1 MSKVIGIDLGT
12 GNSCVAVIE
21 GGKATVIA
29 NAEGN
34 RTTPSVVYLNDAERE
49 VGGSAKRKMTMNPK
63 NTISFIKRFMG
74 AQFTD
79 SDVQKMLKQISY
91 DVINDNGKP
100 RVKIVNKDGS
110 SRTYSAEEIS
120 SYILAKM
127 KKTAEDYYGCEVKD
141 AVITC
146 PAWFN
151 DTQRQATK
159 LAGELAGLNVLR
171 VINEPTA
178 AILASNIDL
187 KEGAE
192 KTVAV
197 VDAGCGTTDVSICE
211 MSRVDG
217 QLVVE
222 IAASY
227 GDVFLGGVDFDNAIV
242 DWLLT
247 EFKAENGV
255 DLKKDPMAYTRI
267 LEAAE
272 KAKCELSSTTSSE
285 INLPYIT
292 QIDGV
297 PAHLVKTLTRAK
309 YEQLTAHLV
318 DKIVECARV
327 AIEKAGKTTSDINE
341 ILLVGG
347 LTRSLNIQ
355 EALTKTF
362 GLPLDKSANPDES
375 VALGAVTQANII
387 VGGDASQ
394 DILLL
399 DVTPISLGIETEG
412 SIMTKLIE
420 ANTTI
425 PTSKKETF
433 TTAADNQPAV
443 TIKILQGERQFSK
456 DNKTIGMFTLDGI
469 MPARRGVPQIEV
481 TFDIDANGIL
491 KVSAVD
497 KGTGKEQHITVNN
510 SNALTPEEIERI
522 KKDAEAHEAED
533 KRAKEELDKFNA
545 VEAYAYQVRNALDD
559 EKLKEFLSQEQKD
572 EINKKA
578 DALLEVVK
586 EKDLAKAEAAKKE
599 LEDYFM
605 PLMTQFYQQN
615 APQGQAAPEEPV
627 NEGAQPEAGKTD
639 EKVDDVPFEEVK

>member
-34 RTTPSVVYLNDAERE
+34 RTTPSVVLLKDSERE
-49 VGGSAKRKMTMNPK
+49 VGSSAKRKMTMNPK
-63 NTISFIKRFMG
+63 NTVSFIKRFMG

-79 SDVQKMLKQISY
+79 PDVQKMLKQISY
-91 DVINDNGKP
+91 EVINDGGKP
-100 RVKIVNKDGS
+100 RVKITNADGS
-110 SRTYSAEEIS
+110 TRTYSAEEIS
-120 SYILAKM
+120 SYILTKM

-178 AILASNIDL
+178 AILASNIDI
-187 KEGAE
+187 KEGEE

-211 MSRVDG
+211 MSRVEG

-227 GDVFLGGVDFDNAIV
+227 GDVFLGGVDFDNAIT
-242 DWLLT
+242 DWLVA
-247 EFKAENGV
+247 EFKSEHGV
-255 DLKKDPMAYTRI
+255 DLKKDPQAYARI
-267 LEAAE
+267 IEAAE

-292 QIDGV
+292 QVDGV

-318 DKIVECARV
+318 DKIVECTRV

-355 EALTKTF
+355 DALTKTF

-387 VGGDASQ
+387 AGGSASQ

-412 SIMTKLIE
+412 EVMTKLIE

-433 TTAADNQPAV
+433 TTAVDNQPAV
-443 TIKILQGERQFSK
+443 TIKILQGERQFSR

-545 VEAYAYQVRNALDD
+545 AEGYAYQVRNAMDD
-559 EKLKEFLSQEQKD
+559 EKLKDFLSTEQKD
-572 EINKKA
+572 TITKKV
-578 DALLEVVK
+578 DAVLEAVK
-586 EKDLAKAEAAKKE
+586 EKDLAKTETVRKE
-599 LEDYFM
+599 LEEYFM
-605 PLMTQFYQQN
+605 PIMTDFYQKQN
-615 APQGQAAPEEPV
+615 PQSAPQEPV
-627 NEGAQPEAGKTD
+627 NENQSATGEKPSD

>member
-79 SDVQKMLKQISY
+79 PDVQKMLKQISY
-91 DVINDNGKP
+91 EVINDNGKP

-120 SYILAKM
+120 SYILTKM

-178 AILASNIDL
+178 AILASNINL
-187 KEGAE
+187 KEGEE

-242 DWLLT
+242 DWLIT

-255 DLKKDPMAYTRI
+255 DLKKDPMAYTRV

-412 SIMTKLIE
+412 SVMTKLIE

>member
-1 MSKVIGIDLGT
+1 
-12 GNSCVAVIE
+12 
-21 GGKATVIA
+21 
-29 NAEGN
+29 
-34 RTTPSVVYLNDAERE
+34 
-49 VGGSAKRKMTMNPK
+49 
-63 NTISFIKRFMG
+63 
-74 AQFTD
+74 
-79 SDVQKMLKQISY
+79 
-91 DVINDNGKP
+91 
-100 RVKIVNKDGS
+100 
-110 SRTYSAEEIS
+110 
-120 SYILAKM
+120 
-127 KKTAEDYYGCEVKD
+127 
-141 AVITC
+141 
-146 PAWFN
+146 
-151 DTQRQATK
+151 
-159 LAGELAGLNVLR
+159 
-171 VINEPTA
+171 
-178 AILASNIDL
+178 
-187 KEGAE
+187 
-192 KTVAV
+192 
-197 VDAGCGTTDVSICE
+197 
-211 MSRVDG
+211 
-217 QLVVE
+217 
-222 IAASY
+222 
-227 GDVFLGGVDFDNAIV
+227 
-242 DWLLT
+242 
-247 EFKAENGV
+247 
-255 DLKKDPMAYTRI
+255 
-267 LEAAE
+267 
-272 KAKCELSSTTSSE
+272 
-285 INLPYIT
+285 
-292 QIDGV
+292 
-297 PAHLVKTLTRAK
+297 
-309 YEQLTAHLV
+309 
-318 DKIVECARV
+318 
-327 AIEKAGKTTSDINE
+327 
-341 ILLVGG
+341 
-347 LTRSLNIQ
+347 
-355 EALTKTF
+355 
-362 GLPLDKSANPDES
+362 
-375 VALGAVTQANII
+375 
-387 VGGDASQ
+387 
-394 DILLL
+394 
-399 DVTPISLGIETEG
+399 
-412 SIMTKLIE
+412 MTKLIE

>member
-34 RTTPSVVYLNDAERE
+34 RTTPSVVLLKDSERE
-49 VGGSAKRKMTMNPK
+49 VGSSAKRKMTMNPK
-63 NTISFIKRFMG
+63 NTVSFIKRFMG

-79 SDVQKMLKQISY
+79 PDVQKMLKQISY
-91 DVINDNGKP
+91 EVINDGGKP
-100 RVKIVNKDGS
+100 RVRITNADGS
-110 SRTYSAEEIS
+110 TRTYSAEEIS
-120 SYILAKM
+120 SYILTKM

-178 AILASNIDL
+178 AILASNIDI
-187 KEGAE
+187 KEGEE

-227 GDVFLGGVDFDNAIV
+227 GDVFLGGVDFDNAIT
-242 DWLLT
+242 DWLIT
-247 EFKAENGV
+247 EFKSEHGV
-255 DLKKDPMAYTRI
+255 DLKKDPQAYARI
-267 LEAAE
+267 IEAAE

-292 QIDGV
+292 QVDGV

-318 DKIVECARV
+318 DKIVECTRV

-355 EALTKTF
+355 DALTKTF

-387 VGGDASQ
+387 AGGSASQ

-412 SIMTKLIE
+412 EVMTKLIE

-433 TTAADNQPAV
+433 TTAVDNQPAV
-443 TIKILQGERQFSK
+443 TIKILQGERQFSR

-545 VEAYAYQVRNALDD
+545 AEGYAYQVRNAMDD
-559 EKLKEFLSQEQKD
+559 EKLKDFLSTEQKD
-572 EINKKA
+572 TITKKV
-578 DALLEVVK
+578 DAVLEAVK
-586 EKDLAKAEAAKKE
+586 EKDLVKTETVKKE
-599 LEDYFM
+599 LEEYFM
-605 PLMTQFYQQN
+605 PIMTSFYQQQN
-615 APQGQAAPEEPV
+615 PQSAPQEPV
-627 NEGAQPEAGKTD
+627 NENQSATGEKPSD